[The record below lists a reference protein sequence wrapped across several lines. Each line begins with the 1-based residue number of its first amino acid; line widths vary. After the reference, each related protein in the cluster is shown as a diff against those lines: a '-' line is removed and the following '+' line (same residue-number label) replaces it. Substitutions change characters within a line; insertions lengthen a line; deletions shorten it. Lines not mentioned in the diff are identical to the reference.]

1 MPLEKGD
8 FRMSLLIGV
17 DGGGTGCRVAIAEEN
32 GNVLARASA
41 GPANIA
47 TNLQK
52 SRDNFLGA
60 IDEAFDTAGI
70 NRAEI
75 ANATAVLGLAGANLG
90 DYAAQLLPTLP
101 FARANI
107 VSDAE
112 TTLVGAIGDQNGCIA
127 AIGTGSVYGRRDE
140 NGFFQIGGWGFL
152 LGDDGSGA
160 RLGCDFLH
168 ITILAYDGVAPSS
181 LLTREI
187 LEQYDNNPSNIV
199 EQAKKFTPG
208 EFGRLA
214 PRIIKAAALGD
225 ENAEGLLV
233 HHTDIVRKSIDAVG
247 FNPDQ
252 AFCMHGGLGQVYL
265 ARLPE
270 TYQKEAHAAKGNALD
285 GAMTLAGLLLA
296 KS

>member
-1 MPLEKGD
+1 MK
-8 FRMSLLIGV
+8 LLIGV
-17 DGGGTGCRVAIAEEN
+17 DGGGTGCRVAVAEEN
-32 GNVLARASA
+32 GNFLARASA
-41 GPANIA
+41 GPSNIA

-52 SRDNFLGA
+52 SRENFLGA
-60 IDEAFDTAGI
+60 IDEAFNTAGI
-70 NRAEI
+70 DHADI

-101 FARANI
+101 FTRATI

-140 NGFFQIGGWGFL
+140 NGFSQIGGWGFL

-160 RLGCDFLH
+160 RLGRDFLH
-168 ITILAYDGVAPSS
+168 LTLLAFDGVAPST

-187 LEQYDNNPSNIV
+187 LAEYNDSPSNIV

-208 EFGRLA
+208 EFGKLA
-214 PRIIKAAALGD
+214 PRIIKAAAEGD

-233 HHTDIVRKSIDAVG
+233 HHTEIVRKSIDAIG

-270 TYQKEAHAAKGNALD
+270 VYQKEAHAAKGNALD
-285 GAMTLAGLLLA
+285 GAMTLARLLSE
-296 KS
+296 KT